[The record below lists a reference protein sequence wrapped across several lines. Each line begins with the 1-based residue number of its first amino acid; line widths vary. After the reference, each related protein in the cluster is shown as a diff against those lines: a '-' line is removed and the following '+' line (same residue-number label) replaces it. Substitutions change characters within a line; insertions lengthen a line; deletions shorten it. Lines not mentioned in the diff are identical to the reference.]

1 LRLSRLLRHTR
12 TPHFT
17 QLRLVNNSFPKEKEI
32 MLVGS
37 VVRQSSNV
45 LKSVGKVPT
54 SAAATTTTTTD
65 LVHSSRRRNSSSR
78 GGNGRESESI
88 LSALFVFCF
97 VFFSLMS
104 SRFFSFR
111 VESNNNRAL
120 SLNSTTKSS
129 TSMRAIEEKNISKK
143 QTTP

>member
-88 LSALFVFCF
+88 
-97 VFFSLMS
+97 VFFVDE
-104 SRFFSFR
+104 FTHFSFR

>member
-54 SAAATTTTTTD
+54 SAATTTAAD

-88 LSALFVFCF
+88 
-97 VFFSLMS
+97 VFFVDE
-104 SRFFSFR
+104 FTHFSFR